1 MAKKETIHSA
11 VYRISD
17 EVFGSRFVDE
27 NSDEFKEYEQKL
39 IKFFEPQTTADKPEL
54 EEIIESFDKNF
65 VIETIRQFGSQ
76 PQKVIYARKDK
87 DIKDWLQ
94 EKFTQY
100 GNQRAEAERQ
110 RIMKGVDKLY
120 KDSKTGEILADSVLN
135 IIQEPYAQQNK

>member
-1 MAKKETIHSA
+1 MPTKHTPSNCP
-11 VYRISD
+11 YRNKD
-17 EVFGSRFVDE
+17 EYTFGCTACM
-27 NSDEFKEYEQKL
+27 
-39 IKFFEPQTTADKPEL
+39 PTTTQPTPEV
-54 EEIIESFDKNF
+54 EEIVESFDKNF